1 MPHNDLAS
9 IAADMQDAIHRA
21 YALGKNEALRRVVE
35 MVQADE
41 LGSKAVALLG
51 SAEPKAEPVMPVMVE
66 AAPPLTPQMEPV
78 HAHSDDPPDSLGSS
92 SQAGIPAGP
101 QTGEPAHNDNDGD
114 LTPAQT
120 SLPWY
125 RRVRR

>member
-1 MPHNDLAS
+1 MPHNDLDS

-21 YALGKNEALRRVVE
+21 YALGKSDALRRVVE

-51 SAEPKAEPVMPVMVE
+51 PAEPKADPLMHAVE
-66 AAPPLTPQMEPV
+66 ASAPHAEAA
-78 HAHSDDPPDSLGSS
+78 HAHSDEQPNSLSSS

-101 QTGEPAHNDNDGD
+101 QAGEPAHNDNDD
-114 LTPAQT
+114 ADSAPDQ
-120 SLPWY
+120 SSMPWY
-125 RRVRR
+125 RRVR